1 VLSPL
6 PLPRSGSTM
15 ETSRTRFANWRTLR
29 VAAFGGFLVLP
40 VPVGNLQAQ
49 DPGTAERNQVTVT
62 GQVVDAMTGTA
73 LPAVR
78 LRLHPA
84 VPDAADAVDPAD
96 PAAPAALPRVRE
108 ALTDAEGR
116 FTLDAVR
123 IATYRLT
130 AESLGYATLE
140 STVLVMGASP
150 FDIRIRLA
158 PEALALEGV
167 VVTSARSPRLAAAGF
182 YERQGRASGSFVT
195 RADIEA
201 RFHFNTTDI
210 FRTLPGVRVLSSGRG
225 TSGILMIRGC
235 RPDIVIDGMNLG
247 PNLSVDEI
255 ITPSDVEAIEV
266 YRGASA
272 PVTYSRSNCGV
283 VVIWS
288 ADPATRVGDRPASWR
303 RLLVAAG
310 FVVLALLATR

>member
-1 VLSPL
+1 
-6 PLPRSGSTM
+6 M

-29 VAAFGGFLVLP
+29 VAAFGAFLVLP
-40 VPVGNLQAQ
+40 VPVGSLQAQ

-62 GQVVDAMTGTA
+62 GQVVDAMTGTP

-78 LRLHPA
+78 IRLHPA
-84 VPDAADAVDPAD
+84 VPAAADPAD

-116 FTLDAVR
+116 FTLAAVR
-123 IATYRLT
+123 IANYRLT

-140 STVLVMGASP
+140 STVQVMGASP
-150 FDIRIRLA
+150 FDMRIRLA

-182 YERQGRASGSFVT
+182 YERQGRAFGSFVT

-201 RFHFNTTDI
+201 RFPFTTSDI

-225 TSGILMIRGC
+225 STGILTIRGC

-247 PNLSVDEI
+247 ANLSVDEI
-255 ITPSDVEAIEV
+255 ISPSDVEAIEV
-266 YRGASA
+266 YRGAST
-272 PVTYSRSNCGV
+272 PVPYSRSNCGV

-303 RLLVAAG
+303 RLFMAAG
-310 FVVLALLATR
+310 FVVLAVLATR